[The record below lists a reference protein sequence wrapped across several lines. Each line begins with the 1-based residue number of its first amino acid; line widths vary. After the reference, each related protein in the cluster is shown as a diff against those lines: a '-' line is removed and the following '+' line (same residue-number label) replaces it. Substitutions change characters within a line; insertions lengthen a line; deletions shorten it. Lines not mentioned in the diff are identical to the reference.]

1 MVIVP
6 DLQATLCGSTPGDG
20 ATISNPVL
28 RVLCVAGP
36 SPDLAEIESVLE
48 VYVARG
54 AAVVFVHLAA
64 GDESGTGD
72 AVLLELGTGADD
84 GTGPPGVEG
93 RAGLLLRVATSLS
106 RLVDWVRPDVVLV
119 VGAAGGLVAR
129 RPEGAGP
136 VRGYVEAE
144 LCGRPLS

>member
-1 MVIVP
+1 MVTVP
-6 DLQATLCGSTPGDG
+6 DRGATLRGPTPGDG
-20 ATISNPVL
+20 ATISDRVL

-36 SPDLAEIESVLE
+36 SPDPGEIESVLE
-48 VYVARG
+48 AFVAHG
-54 AAVVFVHLAA
+54 AVVVFVRLA

-72 AVLLELGTGADD
+72 EVSLELGTEADD
-84 GTGPPGVEG
+84 GAGPTGVAG

-129 RPEGAGP
+129 GRGGAGP

-144 LCGRPLS
+144 LCGLSLS